1 MPDDR
6 IIFDGDAKAFAR
18 YLLYARRVGA
28 KGGIKVASG
37 GASSARKEWE
47 PIAKRMIMEIR
58 EKHPDFSQDKIA
70 VATALSWKPEDP
82 KAPGHRSLKNLI
94 AAMEKA
100 GEIPRRAS
108 VRRA

>member
-28 KGGIKVASG
+28 KGGVKSG
-37 GASSARKEWE
+37 ERRRKQREEGWE
-47 PIAKRMIMEIR
+47 PIAKRMISEIC